1 MNIFYKEKVMCSVK
15 MYKQESD
22 ALSVPVWKSL
32 DSLEKE
38 IENLMALK
46 I

>member
-15 MYKQESD
+15 MYKEERD
-22 ALSVPVWKSL
+22 ALSVLVCKSL

-38 IENLMALK
+38 IENLMTLK